1 MKRAAMVMAMVLG
14 GCAASTLG
22 GTSGAAPDRAPVGA
36 ADKPALRI
44 LADADANGRRPVALD
59 VVRVADPEMARRLD
73 GLDAAAWFRT
83 RTALVKES
91 AGRLAVTSWE
101 MVPGQTVQL
110 HSLPPFA
117 ASSGAATPAATVIFA
132 RYAAPGLHRRA
143 IPGAPALQIRL
154 ERDGFTAQPNATGE
168 TP

>member
-1 MKRAAMVMAMVLG
+1 MVMALLLG
-14 GCAASTLG
+14 GCALN
-22 GTSGAAPDRAPVGA
+22 APDRTPTA
-36 ADKPALRI
+36 ATDKPALRI

-59 VVRVADPEMARRLD
+59 VVRVADADMAGRLD
-73 GLDAAAWFRT
+73 ALDAAAWFRT
-83 RTALVKES
+83 RTALVKEG

-117 ASSGAATPAATVIFA
+117 AKPAVTVIYA
-132 RYAAPGLHRRA
+132 RYATPGPHRRT
-143 IPGAPALQIRL
+143 IPGAPALEIRL
-154 ERDGFTAQPNATGE
+154 ERDGFTAQPNAMGE

>member
-1 MKRAAMVMAMVLG
+1 MKRAAMVMALLLG
-14 GCAASTLG
+14 GCAFSVPG
-22 GTSGAAPDRAPVGA
+22 GTPGGAPDRAPAGA

-117 ASSGAATPAATVIFA
+117 ATPAATPVATVIFA
-132 RYAAPGLHRRA
+132 HYATPGLHRRA
-143 IPGAPALQIRL
+143 VPGAPALEIRL